1 MSLQRCDMKEGWWGL
16 LGHEVEKEGWWGLLG
31 HKVEKKAPRID
42 CQRNSKEKI

>member
-1 MSLQRCDMKEGWWGL
+1 MKEGWWGL

>member
-1 MSLQRCDMKEGWWGL
+1 MKEGWWGL

-42 CQRNSKEKI
+42 CQ